1 MELIILMTSKKRLR
15 TTDLCLPLA
24 KRQNSRKDECIDTG
38 TRLSLRYN
46 HELCV
51 DDFQRLAPA
60 GAVQHL
66 DLTGCFSLS
75 HEALPQITRLWGQ
88 SLLSLNLECCDNLLQ
103 NTHLTTPNTSH
114 LALLSLNLSNSSVTD
129 QGVRY
134 FATRSP
140 ELTHLNLQGC
150 PNITDLSLSVV
161 AQFCK
166 NLKVINI
173 SGCSKITNYSLQIL
187 AQECKSNLQEINI
200 NECKGISSEG
210 GTLFNYLA
218 FFCPNLKRLMLRD
231 TKVTG
236 AELVRLCSMISFTEL
251 NLQGLSSLT
260 DEDLYAI
267 AQSQP
272 YLEVLHLSF
281 CYKVTLRG
289 LQYLAARCLNLLEL
303 HLFGLNVC
311 LRDLY
316 PDEEGDGAER
326 LIAEPPPFLK
336 VFS

>member
-1 MELIILMTSKKRLR
+1 MTSKKRLR

-24 KRQNSRKDECIDTG
+24 KRQNSRKDELNDTG
-38 TRLSLRYN
+38 ARLSLRYN

-51 DDFQRLAPA
+51 DDFQRLA
-60 GAVQHL
+60 GSTCAVVKHL

-75 HEALPQITRLWGQ
+75 HEALPQITKLWGQ

-114 LALLSLNLSNSSVTD
+114 LVLRSLNLSNSLVTD

-166 NLKVINI
+166 KLKVINI
-173 SGCSKITNYSLQIL
+173 SGCSKITNYSLQLL
-187 AQECKSNLQEINI
+187 AQECKENLQEINA
-200 NECKGISSEG
+200 NECKGITSEG
-210 GTLFNYLA
+210 GNLFNYLA

-236 AELVRLCSMISFTEL
+236 AELVRLCSAKKISFIEL

-267 AQSQP
+267 AESQP

-281 CYKVTLRG
+281 CYRVTLRG

-316 PDEEGDGAER
+316 PGGEEGDGAEC

>member
-1 MELIILMTSKKRLR
+1 MTSKKRLR
-15 TTDLCLPLA
+15 NTDCLPLA
-24 KRQNSRKDECIDTG
+24 KRQNTRKDDCNDTG
-38 TRLSLRYN
+38 ATRLTLRYN

-51 DDFQRLAPA
+51 DDFQRLADSA
-60 GAVQHL
+60 CAVVQHL

-75 HEALPQITRLWGQ
+75 HEALPHITRLWGQ
-88 SLLSLNLECCDNLLQ
+88 SLLSLNLECCNNLLQ

-114 LALLSLNLSNSSVTD
+114 LVLHSLNLSNSLVTD

-140 ELTHLNLQGC
+140 DLTHLNLAGC

-166 NLKVINI
+166 KLKVINI
-173 SGCSKITNYSLQIL
+173 SGCPKITNYSLQIL
-187 AQECKSNLQEINI
+187 AQECKSNLQEINV
-200 NECKGISSEG
+200 NECKGITSEG
-210 GTLFNYLA
+210 GHLFNYLA

-236 AELVRLCSMISFTEL
+236 AELVRLCSMKSFTEL

-260 DEDLYAI
+260 DEDLYAV
-267 AQSQP
+267 AESQP

-316 PDEEGDGAER
+316 PGGEEGDGGAER
-326 LIAEPPPFLK
+326 MIAEPPPFLK